1 MYSFHYAYMI
11 EMIDRQTD
19 RQTHVKIITANLT
32 PGAGLTPSRHL
43 KHSLSKLLVTPTAS
57 ETAG

>member
-1 MYSFHYAYMI
+1 MI

-19 RQTHVKIITANLT
+19 RQTHVKITTANLT